1 MSVRMTA
8 KVHMEGRLMRKITIL
23 KSAGGVKGESFVAN
37 DKFGP
42 KWDGR
47 NVPQCSEEV

>member
-1 MSVRMTA
+1 MSVRMTVKA
-8 KVHMEGRLMRKITIL
+8 QMEGRLMRKVTIL
-23 KSAGGVKGESFVAN
+23 KSAGGVKGEGFVAN

-47 NVPQCSEEV
+47 NVP

>member
-1 MSVRMTA
+1 MTA
-8 KVHMEGRLMRKITIL
+8 KAHMEGRLMRKVTVLI
-23 KSAGGVKGESFVAN
+23 SAGGVKGEGFVAI

-47 NVPQCSEEV
+47 NVPQCSKKV